1 MKRIVLFLFI
11 LLTLTAFVS
20 AQNTGLTSVFFDS
33 SVGVFEN
40 ELDTALKVGP
50 DFTSLDYSYLFAGLG
65 NLEKVEADTNAWFG
79 IPLWAGY
86 YKAGDKPWSV
96 FAGFVATDSTG
107 NLAGGTTY
115 TPGAPETVTDPVTGD
130 TTDHQWNSGVLTTDY
145 TANRLFDDLDFSGQ
159 YLFMLGDMNT
169 GVYLGV
175 EIIDAST
182 QANNY
187 TETDVRY
194 YNSSGAG
201 VIPTPTA
208 DYTITRA
215 ETDKDTNST
224 YSIGI
229 PLFIGADSLS
239 HALNVTADINFID
252 NSTTYEQTYSGT
264 PDTALGWCINVEV
277 DEIIDKTTTTDIGV
291 DYTLTK
297 AGIMGDHPDNELIIN
312 AAGGVSIESQK
323 YSGVITS
330 QWVFYA
336 GGGAA
341 AVNGPRDDDSDINT
355 YKNALDFDISIG
367 AGHSFFFDLGN
378 MVEFGFIPEVTVG
391 FNMDNPVLVEQ
402 KVVIDRQD
410 NDSDGAFTSAV
421 DRIITTTTT
430 YTNTAWGKVVNN
442 VSTMNIITTLA
453 LPVAATITPEGWPI
467 SITLG
472 SKPQVQ
478 MKNTITTTKTQV
490 SSTVTST
497 VDGTGADVGVVATT
511 NAGTSDETTVTDTT
525 IDVTAEHNIGFT
537 MPLGEYVRLDISLD
551 LSTAINVLDFKDLV
565 IQAIISLP

>member
-159 YLFMLGDMNT
+159 YLFMLGNMNT

-175 EIIDAST
+175 DISDASP
-182 QANNY
+182 QATNY

-194 YNSSGAG
+194 YNASGAG

-208 DYTITRA
+208 DYTFTRT
-215 ETDKDTNST
+215 ETDKATDST

-229 PLFIGADSLS
+229 PLFMGTDSLG
-239 HALNVTADINFID
+239 HTINLTADINLVD
-252 NSTTYEQTYSGT
+252 NSVTDVQTYSGT
-264 PDTALGWCINVEV
+264 PDTALGLVTNVEV
-277 DEIIDKTTTTDIGV
+277 DETIDKTTTTDIGV
-291 DYTLTK
+291 DYTMTK
-297 AGIMGDHPDNELIIN
+297 AGILGDHPDNELTIN
-312 AAGGVSIESQK
+312 ADGGIIIDSSK
-323 YSGVITS
+323 YSDVLTTQNVS
-330 QWVFYA
+330 YA

-341 AVNGPRDDDSDINT
+341 AVIGTRDDDSTTDT
-355 YKNALDFDISIG
+355 CKNAFDFDISIG
-367 AGHSFFFDLGN
+367 AGHSFFFDLGS
-378 MVEFGFIPEVTVG
+378 MVEFGFIPEISIG
-391 FNMDNPVLVEQ
+391 ISMDNPVLREQ
-402 KVVIDRQD
+402 RVVINRVDGD
-410 NDSDGAFTSAV
+410 ADGAFTSAA
-421 DRIITTTTT
+421 DTITTITTT
-430 YTNTAWGKVVNN
+430 YTNTTAAAGNN
-442 VSTMNIITTLA
+442 ISTMEIETTLA

-511 NAGTSDETTVTDTT
+511 NAGTSNETTVTDTT
-525 IDVTAEHNIGFT
+525 FDVTAEHNIGLT
-537 MPLGEYVRLDISLD
+537 MPLGEYVRLDVSLD
-551 LSTAINVLDFKDLV
+551 FSTAINVLDFKDLI
-565 IQAIISLP
+565 IQAIVSLP